1 MISYK
6 KPTYNDADGVKLVAI
21 HHYYTISFWFYV
33 LIYRYVYHNY
43 QCICLGNWRSFSA
56 SPSFPVA
63 TSMRIFSSVFFF
75 VSLLFLIKL
84 ETYRPCGSIQIL
96 IVKTHIKITH
106 LIFKNCWIVTWFYV
120 LTQQTFERRFN
131 VVFRLIWRRDV
142 AIRQINVE
150 YGNVEIYNLD
160 QRRIKVAYSKVDLKN
175 VRQRR
180 NNIVIFNVDFHNV
193 GQRRNNV
200 VNMTIWKKNI
210 KPPVKN
216 KIIFLSFKQYAGLK
230 ISVILCPILREICKR
245 IFAEPW
251 KFLKHR
257 IYWITKTI
265 FKPSHFVKC
274 QLVFNFTRGQVQA
287 HHDYHSFNLS
297 VSFKH
302 VMRSSK

>member
-131 VVFRLIWRRDV
+131 VVFWLISTLIWTTSG
-142 AIRQINVE
+142 NVE
-150 YGNVEIYNLD
+150 RTFSFSMLIYTTLGNVEITLWIWP
-160 QRRIKVAYSKVDLKN
+160 IK
-175 VRQRR
+175 
-180 NNIVIFNVDFHNV
+180 
-193 GQRRNNV
+193 
-200 VNMTIWKKNI
+200 TWKI
-210 KPPVKN
+210 
-216 KIIFLSFKQYAGLK
+216 
-230 ISVILCPILREICKR
+230 
-245 IFAEPW
+245 
-251 KFLKHR
+251 
-257 IYWITKTI
+257 
-265 FKPSHFVKC
+265 
-274 QLVFNFTRGQVQA
+274 NFESRTW
-287 HHDYHSFNLS
+287 
-297 VSFKH
+297 
-302 VMRSSK
+302 